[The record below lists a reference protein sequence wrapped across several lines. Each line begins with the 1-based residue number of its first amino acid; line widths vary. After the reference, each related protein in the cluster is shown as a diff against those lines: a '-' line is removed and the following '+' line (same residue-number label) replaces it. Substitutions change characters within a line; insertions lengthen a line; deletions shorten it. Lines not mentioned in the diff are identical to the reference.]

1 MFGGDVFRHRDANVR
16 DADREE
22 PTVERHSAGG
32 LDGVRHIVRI
42 LAKTT
47 DLSLLADIK
56 LAKLRKIEREEIQR
70 IGHDSLLHE
79 HVRDASAQRLHI
91 ERVARAEMLK
101 PSLQLRRAGR
111 IDAPCRHLALQSF
124 DRTTADGT
132 DRRHLKDLLGAR
144 ALFGDDGVNRRNDIA
159 GLDEPDVVADTD
171 VLTDDLVGVVQ
182 RRTGNRGTREVRRT
196 ELGNR
201 RQDARAPDLDGN
213 RLDDRLRT
221 LGRVLVG
228 TRPAGT
234 VRGRSEDIV
243 EPTLVDLDDRA
254 VDFKAKGMSKL
265 LKLVNRRKH
274 LLECLDVL

>member
-1 MFGGDVFRHRDANVR
+1 MLRGDVLRHRDADIR
-16 DADREE
+16 DADGEE
-22 PTVERHSAGG
+22 PAVKRHLPRG
-32 LDGVRHIVRI
+32 LDRNAHVVRI
-42 LAKTT
+42 LAETA
-47 DLSLLADIK
+47 DLTLFADIQPAESLIVK
-56 LAKLRKIEREEIQR
+56 GEEVQR
-70 IGHDSLLHE
+70 ILHDALLDKHI
-79 HVRDASAQRLHI
+79 RNASAQRLHI
-91 ERVARAEMLK
+91 ERVARAEMLETA
-101 PSLQLRRAGR
+101 LELGGTGG
-111 IDAPCRHLALQSF
+111 IDAARRHFALQPL
-124 DRTTADGT
+124 DRSAADGT

-144 ALFGDDGVNRRNDIA
+144 ALFGDDGINRRNDIA

-265 LKLVNRRKH
+265 LKLVNRRRH